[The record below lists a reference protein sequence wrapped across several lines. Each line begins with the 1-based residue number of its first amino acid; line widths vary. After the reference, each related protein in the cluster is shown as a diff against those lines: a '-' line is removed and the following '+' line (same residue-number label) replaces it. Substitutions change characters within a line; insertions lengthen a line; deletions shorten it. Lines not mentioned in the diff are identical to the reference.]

1 MLTARRRSVTPGF
14 AGAARLALFALIIG
28 LADSGTAASLP
39 SRIYLGHFSQG
50 HLDGWDEEV
59 FSGETHYVID
69 QVEGG
74 NVLRASSQSSASGLI
89 RRQRIDL
96 QQYPFLNW
104 RWKVD
109 NRLPSRDETT
119 KNGDDYPVRL
129 YVVVGGGLL
138 FWRSKS
144 LNYVWS
150 RDLTK
155 GSTWANAFAKR
166 NVVML
171 SLRDTRD
178 ATGVWHEEKR
188 NVLEDIQRHL
198 GSDIRYIVCIAI
210 MTDTDNTESSAE
222 SFYGDIYFS
231 TR

>member
-1 MLTARRRSVTPGF
+1 MGQA
-14 AGAARLALFALIIG
+14 AARFALFALIIG
-28 LADSGTAASLP
+28 LADSSVAASQP
-39 SRIYLGHFSQG
+39 ARIYLGHFSQG
-50 HLDGWDEEV
+50 HLDGWDAEV
-59 FSGETHYVID
+59 FSGETYYTID
-69 QVEGG
+69 QVDGG
-74 NVLRASSQSSASGLI
+74 RVLRASSQSSASGLI

-96 QQYPFLNW
+96 KQYPFLNW

-109 NRLPSRDETT
+109 NRLPPRDETA
-119 KNGDDYPVRL
+119 KSGDDYPVRL
-129 YVVVGGGLL
+129 YVVLGGGLL

-150 RDLTK
+150 RDLAK
-155 GSTWANAFAKR
+155 GSTWANAFAEK

-198 GSDIRYIVCIAI
+198 GSDVRYIVCVAI
-210 MTDTDNTESSAE
+210 MTDTDNTESSVE

>member
-1 MLTARRRSVTPGF
+1 M
-14 AGAARLALFALIIG
+14 
-28 LADSGTAASLP
+28 
-39 SRIYLGHFSQG
+39 
-50 HLDGWDEEV
+50 
-59 FSGETHYVID
+59 
-69 QVEGG
+69 
-74 NVLRASSQSSASGLI
+74 I

-109 NRLPSRDETT
+109 SRLPPRDETT

-150 RDLTK
+150 RDVAK
-155 GSTWANAFAKR
+155 GSTWANAFAER

-171 SLRDTRD
+171 SLRDARD

-198 GSDIRYIVCIAI
+198 GRDIRYIVCVAI
-210 MTDTDNTESSAE
+210 MTDTDNTESSVE

>member
-1 MLTARRRSVTPGF
+1 V
-14 AGAARLALFALIIG
+14 LFALIIG
-28 LADSGTAASLP
+28 LAGSGVAASLP
-39 SRIYLGHFSQG
+39 ARIYLGQFTQG
-50 HLDGWDEEV
+50 HLDGWDKEV
-59 FSGETHYVID
+59 FSGETHYAID

-74 NVLRASSQSSASGLI
+74 SVLRASSQSSASGLI

-109 NRLPSRDETT
+109 NRLPPRDETT

-138 FWRSKS
+138 FWRTRS

-150 RDLTK
+150 RDVAK
-155 GSTWANAFAKR
+155 GSTWANAFAER

-171 SLRDTRD
+171 SLRDTQD
-178 ATGVWHEEKR
+178 ATGVWHQEKR

-198 GSDIRYIVCIAI
+198 GSDIRYIVCVAI
-210 MTDTDNTESSAE
+210 MTDTDNTESSVE

-231 TR
+231 TE

>member
-1 MLTARRRSVTPGF
+1 V
-14 AGAARLALFALIIG
+14 LFALIIG
-28 LADSGTAASLP
+28 LAGSGVAASQP
-39 SRIYLGHFSQG
+39 ARIYLGQFSQG
-50 HLDGWDEEV
+50 HLDGWDKEV
-59 FSGETHYVID
+59 FSRETHYAID

-74 NVLRASSQSSASGLI
+74 SVLRASSQSSASGLI

-109 NRLPSRDETT
+109 NRLPPRDETT

-138 FWRSKS
+138 FWRTKS

-150 RDLTK
+150 RDVAK
-155 GSTWANAFAKR
+155 GSTWANAFAER
-166 NVVML
+166 NVIML
-171 SLRDTRD
+171 SLRDTQD
-178 ATGVWHEEKR
+178 ATGVWHQEKR

-198 GSDIRYIVCIAI
+198 GSDIRYIVGVAI
-210 MTDTDNTESSAE
+210 MTDTDNTESSVE

-231 TR
+231 TE

>member
-1 MLTARRRSVTPGF
+1 MAPGF
-14 AGAARLALFALIIG
+14 AGAGRFALFALIIG
-28 LADSGTAASLP
+28 LADSGAAASP
-39 SRIYLGHFSQG
+39 PARIYLGHFSQG

-59 FSGETHYVID
+59 FSGETHYAID

-74 NVLRASSQSSASGLI
+74 SVLRASSQSSASGLI

-96 QQYPFLNW
+96 QQYPVLNW
-104 RWKVD
+104 RWKVG
-109 NRLPSRDETT
+109 NRLPPRDETT
-119 KNGDDYPVRL
+119 RNGDDYPVRL

-150 RDLTK
+150 RDVAK
-155 GSTWANAFAKR
+155 GSTWANAFAER

-188 NVLEDIQRHL
+188 NVLEDIQRYL
-198 GSDIRYIVCIAI
+198 GNDIRYIVCIAI